1 MQFTAADMLIA
12 KVTGSSVLYVLKR
25 KQRRYPILDEDLE
38 KKLKFTDNKYKNSI
52 DQLYIDTYDIFG
64 R

>member
-38 KKLKFTDNKYKNSI
+38 KKLKFTDSKYKNSI